1 MVIDKI
7 RSLLATPNSAEPT
20 SFLELV
26 DSTLTEGYAHALQL
40 EAERGRIE
48 RRIGELIAALPSE
61 TSELRASELAEL
73 SERLTSANESIASLR
88 ALLDS
93 LRERRSELRNAA

>member
-1 MVIDKI
+1 MVTDKI

-20 SFLELV
+20 TFLELV
-26 DSTLTEGYAHALQL
+26 DATLTEGYAHALQL
-40 EAERGRIE
+40 EAQRGCIE
-48 RRIGELIAALPSE
+48 RRIAELIAALPSE
-61 TSELRASELAEL
+61 RSELRAIELTEL
-73 SERLTSANESIASLR
+73 SERLTSANESIAALR

>member
-1 MVIDKI
+1 MVIDDI
-7 RSLLATPNSAEPT
+7 RSLLATPNSAEQT

-26 DSTLTEGYAHALQL
+26 DATLTEGYAHALQL

-48 RRIGELIAALPSE
+48 RRIAELVAALPSE

>member
-1 MVIDKI
+1 MVIDDI
-7 RSLLATPNSAEPT
+7 RSLLATPNSGEPA

-26 DSTLTEGYAHALQL
+26 DATLTEGYAHALQL
-40 EAERGRIE
+40 EAERRRIE
-48 RRIGELIAALPSE
+48 RRIAELIAALPSE
-61 TSELRASELAEL
+61 GSELEAFELADL
-73 SERLTSANESIASLR
+73 SDLLTAANESIAALR

>member
-1 MVIDKI
+1 MVIDRI
-7 RSLLATPNSAEPT
+7 RNILATPNSAEPT

-40 EAERGRIE
+40 EAERWRIE
-48 RRIGELIAALPSE
+48 RRIAELVAALPSE
-61 TSELRASELAEL
+61 TSELQASELAEL
-73 SERLTSANESIASLR
+73 SDRLAAANESIASLR

>member
-1 MVIDKI
+1 MVIDDI
-7 RSLLATPNSAEPT
+7 RSLLATPNSAAPT

-26 DSTLTEGYAHALQL
+26 DETLTEGYAHALQL
-40 EAERGRIE
+40 EAERWRIE
-48 RRIGELIAALPSE
+48 QRIAELVATLPSE
-61 TSELRASELAEL
+61 TSQVDAAELAEL
-73 SERLTSANESIASLR
+73 SEHLTSANESIAGIR

>member
-1 MVIDKI
+1 MVIEDI
-7 RSLLATPNSAEPT
+7 RSLLATPNSVEPT

-26 DSTLTEGYAHALQL
+26 DATLTEGYAHTLQL
-40 EAERGRIE
+40 EAERWRIE
-48 RRIGELIAALPSE
+48 RRIAELIAARPAE
-61 TSELRASELAEL
+61 TSEAQAAELAEL

>member
-1 MVIDKI
+1 MVIDDI
-7 RSLLATPNSAEPT
+7 RSLLAIPNSAEPM

-26 DSTLTEGYAHALQL
+26 DETLTEGYAHVLQL
-40 EAERGRIE
+40 EAERWRIE
-48 RRIGELIAALPSE
+48 RRIAELVAALPSE
-61 TSELRASELAEL
+61 TSELGAAELAEL
-73 SERLTSANESIASLR
+73 SQRRTSANESIAALR

>member
-1 MVIDKI
+1 MLIDDI
-7 RSLLATPNSAEPT
+7 RNLLAAPNSAEAKP
-20 SFLELV
+20 FLERV

-40 EAERGRIE
+40 EAERWRIE
-48 RRIGELIAALPSE
+48 QRIAELLAALPSE
-61 TSELRASELAEL
+61 TSELRASELSEL
-73 SERLTSANESIASLR
+73 SQRLASANESIASLR

>member
-1 MVIDKI
+1 MVIDQI
-7 RSLLATPNSAEPT
+7 RKLLAIRNLSEPT

-40 EAERGRIE
+40 EAERWRIE
-48 RRIGELIAALPSE
+48 RRIAELVAALPSE
-61 TSELRASELAEL
+61 TSELRAPELAEL
-73 SERLTSANESIASLR
+73 SDRLASANESIASLR